1 MDTSID
7 SVNEYF
13 KEIGTLVKQIDRE
26 KEAALWKQYKKGDL
40 SARDEL
46 FKLHLRLVIPTARRF
61 LRPGCELMDLV
72 EEGNLGLLQAIE
84 KFDYKLGY
92 RFSTYAIHWI
102 EQFIRRSVEEQATNI
117 KIPQHA
123 WENLRTWSKALER
136 LKLTLNRE
144 PTLNEIAHELNIK
157 AKQVVSIL
165 NTLNAAYG
173 IDSLSALVQSD
184 EDSLTLEETLS
195 DESKGNPDNLLV
207 AQSSQ
212 EEIKKILADL
222 PERDREILILRY
234 GLTAETPDTLSD
246 IAKKLNISRERVRQI
261 EERAVRKVR
270 QKAIELGLIDEEKKQ
285 NKAINFHTGTKIKQA
300 TDILG
305 NEIAKSPL
313 AKLIKKAKKL
323 AKNTEVKN
331 VSKNIK
337 TKKTLKTNKTKK
349 KNKKNKR

>member
-1 MDTSID
+1 METNID

-13 KEIGTLVKQIDRE
+13 KEIGILVKQIDRK
-26 KEAALWKQYKKGDL
+26 KEASLWKQYKEGDL

-61 LRPGCELMDLV
+61 LRPGCDLMDLV

-123 WENLRTWSKALER
+123 WENLRTWSKALEK
-136 LKLTLNRE
+136 LKTRLNRE

-173 IDSLSALVQSD
+173 IDSLSNLVQSD

-195 DESKGNPDNLLV
+195 DESKGNPDNLLM

-212 EEIKKILADL
+212 EEIKKILDTL
-222 PERDREILILRY
+222 PERDREILLLRY
-234 GLTAETPDTLSD
+234 GLEDENPDTLAEIS
-246 IAKKLNISRERVRQI
+246 KKLNISRERVRQI
-261 EERAVRKVR
+261 EQRAVRKVR
-270 QKAIELGLIDEEKKQ
+270 QKALELGLIDEQQKQ
-285 NKAINFHTGTKIKQA
+285 NKAVKFYSGMKVKQA

-313 AKLIKKAKKL
+313 AKLIKKAKIL
-323 AKNTEVKN
+323 AKNT
-331 VSKNIK
+331 
-337 TKKTLKTNKTKK
+337 KTKK
-349 KNKKNKR
+349 KNKKSKR

>member
-1 MDTSID
+1 MDKSID
-7 SVNEYF
+7 SANEYF
-13 KEIGTLVKQIDRE
+13 REIGTIVKQIDRE
-26 KEAALWKQYKKGDL
+26 KEATLWKQYKKGDL

-46 FKLHLRLVIPTARRF
+46 FKLHLRLVIPAARRF
-61 LRPGCELMDLV
+61 LRPGCDLMDLV

-123 WENLRTWSKALER
+123 WENLRTWSKALEK
-136 LKLTLNRE
+136 LKSKLNRE
-144 PTLNEIAHELNIK
+144 PTLNEIAHELNIT

-173 IDSLSALVQSD
+173 IDSLSNLVQSD

-195 DESKGNPDNLLV
+195 DESKTNPDHLILI
-207 AQSSQ
+207 QSSQ
-212 EEIKKILADL
+212 EEIKKILEDL

-234 GLTAETPDTLSD
+234 GLTAEIPDTLSD

-270 QKAIELGLIDEEKKQ
+270 QRAIELGLIDEEKKQ
-285 NKAINFHTGTKIKQA
+285 NKAINFHTGTQIKQT

-305 NEIAKSPL
+305 NEIANSPL
-313 AKLIKKAKKL
+313 AKLIKKAKKIS
-323 AKNTEVKN
+323 KNT
-331 VSKNIK
+331 
-337 TKKTLKTNKTKK
+337 KTKK
-349 KNKKNKR
+349 KNKKDKR

>member
-1 MDTSID
+1 MCKVILNFVSLWYMDKSID
-7 SVNEYF
+7 SANEYF

-26 KEAALWKQYKKGDL
+26 KEAVLWKKYKKGDL

-46 FKLHLRLVIPTARRF
+46 FKLHVRLVIPTARRF

-123 WENLRTWSKALER
+123 WENLRTWSKALEK
-136 LKLTLNRE
+136 LKSKLNRE
-144 PTLNEIAHELNIK
+144 PTLNEIAHELDIK

-173 IDSLSALVQSD
+173 IDSLSTLVQSD

-195 DESKGNPDNLLV
+195 DESKGNPDNLIL

-212 EEIKKILADL
+212 EEIKKILEDL

-234 GLTAETPDTLSD
+234 GLTAETPDTLSN

-261 EERAVRKVR
+261 EQRAVRKVR
-270 QKAIELGLIDEEKKQ
+270 QRAMELGLIDEDKKQ
-285 NKAINFHTGTKIKQA
+285 TKAVNFHTGMEVKQE

-305 NEIAKSPL
+305 NKIAKSPL
-313 AKLIKKAKKL
+313 AKLIKKAKKI
-323 AKNTEVKN
+323 AKKPTP
-331 VSKNIK
+331 
-337 TKKTLKTNKTKK
+337 KK
-349 KNKKNKR
+349 KIKKRNKR

>member
-1 MDTSID
+1 METNID

-26 KEAALWKQYKKGDL
+26 KEASLWKKYKKGDM

-61 LRPGCELMDLV
+61 LRPGCDLMDLV

-123 WENLRTWSKALER
+123 WENLRTWSKALEK
-136 LKLTLNRE
+136 LKARLNRE
-144 PTLNEIAHELNIK
+144 PTLNEIANELNIK

-173 IDSLSALVQSD
+173 VDSLSNLVQND

-195 DESKGNPDNLLV
+195 DESKGNPDNLLT
-207 AQSSQ
+207 AQPSQ
-212 EEIKKILADL
+212 EEIKKILESL
-222 PERDREILILRY
+222 PQRDKEILLLRY
-234 GLTAETPDTLSD
+234 GLEAENPDTLAD

-270 QKAIELGLIDEEKKQ
+270 QRALELGLIDKQEKQ
-285 NKAINFHTGTKIKQA
+285 NKAINFHTGMKVKQT

-305 NEIAKSPL
+305 NEIAISPL

-323 AKNTEVKN
+323 AKNTVA
-331 VSKNIK
+331 
-337 TKKTLKTNKTKK
+337 KKTLTKT
-349 KNKKNKR
+349 KNKKK

>member
-1 MDTSID
+1 MDKSID

-26 KEAALWKQYKKGDL
+26 KEAALWKRYKKGDL

-123 WENLRTWSKALER
+123 WENLRTWSKALEK
-136 LKLTLNRE
+136 LKSKLNRE
-144 PTLNEIAHELNIK
+144 PTLNEIAHELDIK

-173 IDSLSALVQSD
+173 IDSLSNLVQTD

-195 DESKGNPDNLLV
+195 DESKGNPDNLILM
-207 AQSSQ
+207 QSSQ
-212 EEIKKILADL
+212 EEIKKILGDL
-222 PERDREILILRY
+222 PDRDREILLMRY
-234 GLTAETPDTLSD
+234 GLEAENPDTLSD
-246 IAKKLNISRERVRQI
+246 ISKKLKISRERVRQI
-261 EERAVRKVR
+261 EQRAVRKVR
-270 QKAIELGLIDEEKKQ
+270 QRAMELGLIDEEKKQ
-285 NKAINFHTGTKIKQA
+285 NKAINFHTGMKVKQT

-305 NEIAKSPL
+305 NEIIKDPL
-313 AKLIKKAKKL
+313 AKLIKKAKKI
-323 AKNTEVKN
+323 
-331 VSKNIK
+331 SKNI
-337 TKKTLKTNKTKK
+337 LTKK
-349 KNKKNKR
+349 KNKKRNKR

>member
-1 MDTSID
+1 MDTNID

-61 LRPGCELMDLV
+61 LRPGCDLMDLV

-84 KFDYKLGY
+84 KFNYKLGY

-123 WENLRTWSKALER
+123 WENLRIWSKALEK
-136 LKLTLNRE
+136 LKSKLNRE
-144 PTLNEIAHELNIK
+144 PTLNEIAHELDIT

-173 IDSLSALVQSD
+173 MDSLSNLVQSD

-195 DESKGNPDNLLV
+195 DESEGNPDNLLLV
-207 AQSSQ
+207 QSSQ
-212 EEIKKILADL
+212 EEIKKILEDL
-222 PERDREILILRY
+222 PKRDREILLMRY
-234 GLTAETPDTLSD
+234 GLAADSPDTLAD
-246 IAKKLNISRERVRQI
+246 IADKLKISRERVRQI
-261 EERAVRKVR
+261 EERAIRKVR

-285 NKAINFHTGTKIKQA
+285 NQAINFHTGTRIKQD

-305 NEIAKSPL
+305 NEIARSPL

-323 AKNTEVKN
+323 AKDVMSKKI
-331 VSKNIK
+331 SKN
-337 TKKTLKTNKTKK
+337 TKTKK
-349 KNKKNKR
+349 KNKKSKR

>member
-1 MDTSID
+1 MDKSID

-26 KEAALWKQYKKGDL
+26 KEAALWKRYKKGDL

-123 WENLRTWSKALER
+123 WENLRTWSKALEK
-136 LKLTLNRE
+136 LKSKLNRE
-144 PTLNEIAHELNIK
+144 PTLNEIAHELDIK

-173 IDSLSALVQSD
+173 IDSLSNLVQTD

-195 DESKGNPDNLLV
+195 DESKGNPDNLMLM
-207 AQSSQ
+207 QSSQ
-212 EEIKKILADL
+212 EEIKKILGDL
-222 PERDREILILRY
+222 PDRDRKILLMRY
-234 GLTAETPDTLSD
+234 GLEAENPDTLSD
-246 IAKKLNISRERVRQI
+246 ISKKLKISRERVRQI
-261 EERAVRKVR
+261 EQRAVRRVR
-270 QKAIELGLIDEEKKQ
+270 QKAMELGLIDEEKKQ
-285 NKAINFHTGTKIKQA
+285 NKAVNFHTGMKIKQT

-313 AKLIKKAKKL
+313 AKLIKKAKKI
-323 AKNTEVKN
+323 
-331 VSKNIK
+331 SKNIL
-337 TKKTLKTNKTKK
+337 TKN
-349 KNKKNKR
+349 KNKKKK

>member
-1 MDTSID
+1 MDNNID
-7 SVNEYF
+7 SANEYF
-13 KEIGTLVKQIDRE
+13 KEIGSLVKQIDRE
-26 KEAALWKQYKKGDL
+26 KEATLWKQYKKGDL

-61 LRPGCELMDLV
+61 LRPGCDLMDLV

-123 WENLRTWSKALER
+123 WENLRGWSKALEK
-136 LKLTLNRE
+136 LKSRLNRE

-173 IDSLSALVQSD
+173 IDSLSTLVQSD

-195 DESKGNPDNLLV
+195 DKSKGNPDNLML
-207 AQSSQ
+207 AKSSQ
-212 EEIKKILADL
+212 EEIKKILESL
-222 PERDREILILRY
+222 PDRDREILLMRY
-234 GLTAETPDTLSD
+234 GLEAENPDTLAD
-246 IAKKLNISRERVRQI
+246 ISKKLKISRERVRQI

-270 QKAIELGLIDEEKKQ
+270 QKAMELGLIDVQEKQ
-285 NKAINFHTGTKIKQA
+285 NKAVNFHTGMKVKQT

-305 NEIAKSPL
+305 NEIIKSPL
-313 AKLIKKAKKL
+313 AKLIQTAKKL
-323 AKNTEVKN
+323 AKNTEAKKN
-331 VSKNIK
+331 SKNIK
-337 TKKTLKTNKTKK
+337 TKKILKTKK
-349 KNKKNKR
+349 QKRKINKR

>member
-1 MDTSID
+1 MDKSID
-7 SVNEYF
+7 AVNEYF

-26 KEAALWKQYKKGDL
+26 KEATLWKKYKKGDL

-84 KFDYKLGY
+84 KFNYKLGY

-123 WENLRTWSKALER
+123 WENLRTWSKALEK
-136 LKLTLNRE
+136 LKSRLNRE

-173 IDSLSALVQSD
+173 IDSLSTLVQGD

-195 DESKGNPDNLLV
+195 DESKGNPDNLILE
-207 AQSSQ
+207 QSSQ
-212 EEIKKILADL
+212 EEVKKILSSL
-222 PERDREILILRY
+222 PERDREILLMRY
-234 GLTAETPDTLSD
+234 GLKAETPDTLSD
-246 IAKKLNISRERVRQI
+246 IAQKMKISRERVRQI
-261 EERAVRKVR
+261 EQRAVRKVR
-270 QKAIELGLIDEEKKQ
+270 QKAVELGLIDEQGKN
-285 NKAINFHTGTKIKQA
+285 NKAINFYTGMEIKQA

-305 NEIAKSPL
+305 NKIAKTPL
-313 AKLIKKAKKL
+313 AKLIRKAKKL
-323 AKNTEVKN
+323 AKNTI
-331 VSKNIK
+331 SKK
-337 TKKTLKTNKTKK
+337 RKK
-349 KNKKNKR
+349 K

>member
-1 MDTSID
+1 MDKSID

-26 KEAALWKQYKKGDL
+26 KEAVLWKKYKKGDL

-46 FKLHLRLVIPTARRF
+46 FKLHVRLVIPTARRF

-123 WENLRTWSKALER
+123 WENLRTWSKALEK
-136 LKLTLNRE
+136 LKSKLNRE
-144 PTLNEIAHELNIK
+144 PTLNEIAHELDIK

-173 IDSLSALVQSD
+173 IDSLSTLVQSD
-184 EDSLTLEETLS
+184 ED
-195 DESKGNPDNLLV
+195 
-207 AQSSQ
+207 
-212 EEIKKILADL
+212 
-222 PERDREILILRY
+222 
-234 GLTAETPDTLSD
+234 
-246 IAKKLNISRERVRQI
+246 
-261 EERAVRKVR
+261 
-270 QKAIELGLIDEEKKQ
+270 
-285 NKAINFHTGTKIKQA
+285 
-300 TDILG
+300 
-305 NEIAKSPL
+305 
-313 AKLIKKAKKL
+313 
-323 AKNTEVKN
+323 
-331 VSKNIK
+331 
-337 TKKTLKTNKTKK
+337 
-349 KNKKNKR
+349 

>member
-1 MDTSID
+1 MDNSID

-84 KFDYKLGY
+84 KFNYKLGY

-117 KIPQHA
+117 KIPPHA
-123 WENLRTWSKALER
+123 WENLRTWSKALEK
-136 LKLTLNRE
+136 LKLRLNRE
-144 PTLNEIAHELNIK
+144 PTLNEIAHELDIK

-173 IDSLSALVQSD
+173 VDSLSNLVQSD

-212 EEIKKILADL
+212 EEVKKILADL
-222 PERDREILILRY
+222 PERDRKILLLRY
-234 GLTAETPDTLSD
+234 GLTTENPDTLSD
-246 IAKKLNISRERVRQI
+246 IAKKLKISRERVRQI

-270 QKAIELGLIDEEKKQ
+270 KKAMELGLIDEEKKQ
-285 NKAINFHTGTKIKQA
+285 NKAINFHTGTRIKQE

-313 AKLIKKAKKL
+313 AKLIRKAKKI
-323 AKNTEVKN
+323 
-331 VSKNIK
+331 SKNNK
-337 TKKTLKTNKTKK
+337 AKKTFKKINTKK
-349 KNKKNKR
+349 KNKKR

>member
-1 MDTSID
+1 METNID

-26 KEAALWKQYKKGDL
+26 KEAALWKQYKKGNL
-40 SARDEL
+40 AARDEL

-61 LRPGCELMDLV
+61 LRPGCDLMDLV

-123 WENLRTWSKALER
+123 WENLRTWSKALEK
-136 LKLTLNRE
+136 LKTRLNRE
-144 PTLNEIAHELNIK
+144 PTLNEIAHELDIK

-173 IDSLSALVQSD
+173 IDSLSNLVQND
-184 EDSLTLEETLS
+184 ENSLTLEETLS
-195 DESKGNPDNLLV
+195 DESKGNPDNLLL

-212 EEIKKILADL
+212 EEIKKILEDL
-222 PERDREILILRY
+222 PERDREILLLRY
-234 GLTAETPDTLSD
+234 GLETENPDTLAD

-270 QKAIELGLIDEEKKQ
+270 QRALELGLIDEQQKQ
-285 NKAINFHTGTKIKQA
+285 NKAINFHTGMKIKQT

-313 AKLIKKAKKL
+313 AKLIRKAKQL
-323 AKNTEVKN
+323 AKNNMVK
-331 VSKNIK
+331 KN
-337 TKKTLKTNKTKK
+337 LKTNKTKK
-349 KNKKNKR
+349 KNKKK

>member
-1 MDTSID
+1 MDQNVD

-26 KEAALWKQYKKGDL
+26 KEATLWKQYKKGDL

-61 LRPGCELMDLV
+61 LRPGCDLMDLV

-123 WENLRTWSKALER
+123 WENLRGWSKALEK
-136 LKLTLNRE
+136 LKARLNRE

-173 IDSLSALVQSD
+173 VDSLSNLVQSD

-195 DESKGNPDNLLV
+195 DESKGNPDNLLL

-212 EEIKKILADL
+212 EEIKKILQDL
-222 PERDREILILRY
+222 PERDREVLLMRY
-234 GLTAETPDTLSD
+234 GLKAENPDTLAD

-261 EERAVRKVR
+261 EQRAVRKVR
-270 QKAIELGLIDEEKKQ
+270 QKALELGLIEEQQKQ
-285 NKAINFHTGTKIKQA
+285 NKAVKFYTGMKIKQT

-313 AKLIKKAKKL
+313 AKLLKKAKKL
-323 AKNTEVKN
+323 TNNTMVNSE
-331 VSKNIK
+331 NIK
-337 TKKTLKTNKTKK
+337 TKKN
-349 KNKKNKR
+349 NKKSKR

>member
-1 MDTSID
+1 MDQNID

-13 KEIGTLVKQIDRE
+13 KEVGELVKQIDRA
-26 KEAALWKQYKKGDL
+26 KEAELWKRYKKGDL

-61 LRPGCELMDLV
+61 LRPGCDLMDLV

-123 WENLRTWSKALER
+123 WENMRMWGKALDR
-136 LKLTLNRE
+136 LKAKLNRE
-144 PTLNEIAHELNIK
+144 PTLNEIAHELDIS

-165 NTLNAAYG
+165 NTLNAAYS
-173 IDSLSALVQSD
+173 IDSLSTLVQGD
-184 EDSLTLEETLS
+184 DDSVTLEETLS
-195 DESKGNPDNLLV
+195 DKSKGNPDFLMV
-207 AQSSQ
+207 KKSSQ
-212 EEIKKILADL
+212 EEIKKILEDL
-222 PERDREILILRY
+222 PERDRQILLMRY
-234 GLTAETPDTLSD
+234 GVEQEDPDTLAK
-246 IAKKLNISRERVRQI
+246 IAKELNISRERVRQI

-270 QKAIELGLIDEEKKQ
+270 QRALELGLIDEQEKK
-285 NKAINFHTGTKIKQA
+285 NKAVNFHTGTKIKQA

-305 NEIAKSPL
+305 NEIAKSPFE
-313 AKLIKKAKKL
+313 KLLREAKKIS
-323 AKNTEVKN
+323 KNTD
-331 VSKNIK
+331 I
-337 TKKTLKTNKTKK
+337 KK
-349 KNKKNKR
+349 KNKKSKR

>member
-1 MDTSID
+1 MDKSID
-7 SVNEYF
+7 STNEYF

-26 KEAALWKQYKKGDL
+26 KEAALWKQYKKGNL

-46 FKLHLRLVIPTARRF
+46 FKLHVRLVIPTARRF

-136 LKLTLNRE
+136 LKSKLNRE

-195 DESKGNPDNLLV
+195 DESKGNPDNLIL

-212 EEIKKILADL
+212 EEVKKILESL
-222 PERDREILILRY
+222 PDRDREILLMRY
-234 GLTAETPDTLSD
+234 GLEAENPDTLSD
-246 IAKKLNISRERVRQI
+246 IAKKLKISRERVRQI
-261 EERAVRKVR
+261 EQRAVRKVR
-270 QKAIELGLIDEEKKQ
+270 QRAMELGLIDEEKKQ
-285 NKAINFHTGTKIKQA
+285 NKAVNFYSGMEIKQE

-313 AKLIKKAKKL
+313 AKLIKKAKKF
-323 AKNTEVKN
+323 AKNVMSKKI
-331 VSKNIK
+331 SKNTA
-337 TKKTLKTNKTKK
+337 TKKKTKK
-349 KNKKNKR
+349 KNKR

>member
-1 MDTSID
+1 MDNSID

-84 KFDYKLGY
+84 KFNYKLGY

-117 KIPQHA
+117 KIPPHA
-123 WENLRTWSKALER
+123 WENLRTWSKALEK
-136 LKLTLNRE
+136 LKLRLNRE
-144 PTLNEIAHELNIK
+144 PTLNEIAHELDIK

-173 IDSLSALVQSD
+173 VDSLSNLVQSD

-212 EEIKKILADL
+212 EEVKKILADL
-222 PERDREILILRY
+222 PERDRKILLLRY
-234 GLTAETPDTLSD
+234 GLTTENPDTLSD
-246 IAKKLNISRERVRQI
+246 IAKKLKISS
-261 EERAVRKVR
+261 
-270 QKAIELGLIDEEKKQ
+270 L
-285 NKAINFHTGTKIKQA
+285 KI
-300 TDILG
+300 I
-305 NEIAKSPL
+305 
-313 AKLIKKAKKL
+313 
-323 AKNTEVKN
+323 
-331 VSKNIK
+331 
-337 TKKTLKTNKTKK
+337 
-349 KNKKNKR
+349 

>member
-1 MDTSID
+1 MDKSID

-26 KEAALWKQYKKGDL
+26 KEAVLWKKYKKGDL

-61 LRPGCELMDLV
+61 LRPGCDLMDLV

-84 KFDYKLGY
+84 KFNYKLGY

-123 WENLRTWSKALER
+123 WESLRTWGKALEK
-136 LKLTLNRE
+136 LKLKLNRE
-144 PTLNEIAHELNIK
+144 PTLNEIAHELDIT

-165 NTLNAAYG
+165 NTLNVAYG
-173 IDSLSALVQSD
+173 IDSLSNLVQSD

-195 DESKGNPDNLLV
+195 DESKGNPDNLILM
-207 AQSSQ
+207 QSSQ
-212 EEIKKILADL
+212 EEIKKILENL
-222 PERDREILILRY
+222 PERDREILLLRY
-234 GLTAETPDTLSD
+234 GLEAENPDTLAD
-246 IAKKLNISRERVRQI
+246 IAKKLKISRERVRQI
-261 EERAVRKVR
+261 EERAVRNVR
-270 QKAIELGLIDEEKKQ
+270 QKALELGLIDEEKKQ
-285 NKAINFHTGTKIKQA
+285 NKAINFHTGTQIKQE

-305 NEIAKSPL
+305 NEIARSPL

-323 AKNTEVKN
+323 AKNAMVKKI
-331 VSKNIK
+331 SKN
-337 TKKTLKTNKTKK
+337 TKTKK
-349 KNKKNKR
+349 KNKKSKR

>member
-1 MDTSID
+1 MDQSID

-26 KEAALWKQYKKGDL
+26 KEATLWKRYKKGDL

-92 RFSTYAIHWI
+92 RFPTYAIHWI

-123 WENLRTWSKALER
+123 WENLRTWSKALEK
-136 LKLTLNRE
+136 LKSKLNRE
-144 PTLNEIAHELNIK
+144 PTLNEIAHELDIK

-173 IDSLSALVQSD
+173 IDSLSNLVQTD

-195 DESKGNPDNLLV
+195 DESKGNPDNLILM
-207 AQSSQ
+207 QSSQ
-212 EEIKKILADL
+212 EEIKKILESL
-222 PERDREILILRY
+222 PERDREILLMRY
-234 GLTAETPDTLSD
+234 GLKAETPDTLSD
-246 IAKKLNISRERVRQI
+246 ISKKLKISRERVRQI
-261 EERAVRKVR
+261 EQRAVRKVR
-270 QKAIELGLIDEEKKQ
+270 QKAMELGLIDEEKKPS
-285 NKAINFHTGTKIKQA
+285 KAINFHTGMHVKQK

-313 AKLIKKAKKL
+313 AKLIKKAKKI
-323 AKNTEVKN
+323 
-331 VSKNIK
+331 SKNI
-337 TKKTLKTNKTKK
+337 LTKK
-349 KNKKNKR
+349 KNEKRNKR